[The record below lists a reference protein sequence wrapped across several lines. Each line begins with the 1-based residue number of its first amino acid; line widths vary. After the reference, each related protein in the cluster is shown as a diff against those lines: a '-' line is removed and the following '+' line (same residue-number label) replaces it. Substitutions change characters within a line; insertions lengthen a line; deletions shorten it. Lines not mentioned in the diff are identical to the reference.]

1 MRILVVEDDAQLAQQ
16 IVAALEEHEYV
27 VDVATDGNQAH
38 YIGSVESIDA
48 VVLDLGLPELDGLTV
63 LQRWRSEGLKMPV
76 LILTARDGWHEKV
89 LAIDAGADDY
99 LTKPFHM
106 PELLA
111 RLRAL
116 LRRLAGQASA
126 EMTCGAL
133 VLDTRLSRFSYDGQ
147 AVSLTSYEFRVLS
160 YLMHHAGQIISRS
173 QLSEHIYAQDQD
185 RDSNTIDVFIGRL
198 RKKIPTQAI
207 ETVRGQ
213 GYRLVP
219 VQTS

>member
-1 MRILVVEDDAQLAQQ
+1 MRRMASSSTSSPEKNVARGKSMRILVVEDDTQISQQ

-63 LQRWRSEGLKMPV
+63 LQRWRDEGLTMPI
-76 LILTARDGWHEKV
+76 LILTARDSWHEKV

-106 PELLA
+106 EELLA

-126 EMTCGAL
+126 ELSCGEL
-133 VLDTRLSRFSYDGQ
+133 VLDTRHSRFSYAGQ
-147 AVSLTSYEFRVLS
+147 PLQLISCEFWVLY
-160 YLMHHAGQIISRS
+160 YLMHHAGQIISHS
-173 QLSEHIYAQDQD
+173 L
-185 RDSNTIDVFIGRL
+185 
-198 RKKIPTQAI
+198 
-207 ETVRGQ
+207 
-213 GYRLVP
+213 
-219 VQTS
+219 

>member
-1 MRILVVEDDAQLAQQ
+1 MRILVVEDDKQLAQQ
-16 IVAALEEHEYV
+16 IVAALQEQEYV
-27 VDVATDGNQAH
+27 VDVAHDGEQAH
-38 YIGSVESIDA
+38 FIGSVEAIDA
-48 VVLDLGLPELDGLTV
+48 VVLDLGLPKLDGLTV
-63 LQRWRSEGLKMPV
+63 LQRWRDEGLTMPI
-76 LILTARDGWHEKV
+76 LILTARDSWHEKV
-89 LAIDAGADDY
+89 LAIDGGADDY

-116 LRRLAGQASA
+116 LRRMAGQASA
-126 EMTCGAL
+126 ELSCGEL
-133 VLDTRLSRFSYDGQ
+133 VLDTRQSRFSYAGQ
-147 AVSLTSYEFRVLS
+147 IISLTSYEFRVLS
-160 YLMHHAGQIISRS
+160 YLMHHAEQIISRS

-198 RKKIPTQAI
+198 RKKIPAQAI

-219 VQTS
+219 VRS